1 MVAEKR
7 RPDTLELR
15 KVPQEYMYSTADGWG
30 NNKINETSRAHKY
43 EDSKHNQADGLI
55 QNPRMYLPS
64 PMEQKLNKPT
74 LGLLR
79 INRTNEVETRTRSGN
94 RSLRFLPEERVVLK
108 TFLNQLDLGADM
120 AFSLFCVWFI
130 LALLLL
136 SCKII

>member
-43 EDSKHNQADGLI
+43 EDSKHNQGDGLI

-64 PMEQKLNKPT
+64 PIEQKLNKPT

-108 TFLNQLDLGADM
+108 TFLN
-120 AFSLFCVWFI
+120 
-130 LALLLL
+130 
-136 SCKII
+136 